1 MSEPQ
6 EDFERHDVLIVSQS
20 RDFNLVQ
27 QGVKSLINYLAT
39 SNFMRPTEESI
50 AKEWVEIYGPPGPTA
65 HEAFTRGA
73 YSGDYPVYKEAAVR
87 GGTKYIPMPFGG
99 AKNEVVRFYI
109 AFYGVLWKELSPSF
123 KNRLT
128 RLLVT
133 RLDIFTRVHEAVP
146 AHAEV
151 SKDELPDEQKFAKKD
166 RSSPR
171 VGTAVEEF

>member
-1 MSEPQ
+1 MSETQ
-6 EDFERHDVLIVSQS
+6 EDIERFDVLIVSQT

-27 QGVKSLINYLAT
+27 QGVKSLINFLAT
-39 SNFMRPTEESI
+39 ANIMRPADEAV
-50 AKEWVEIYGPPGPTA
+50 AKEWVEVYGPPGPTA

-73 YSGDYPVYKEAAVR
+73 YGGDYAVFHEATVR
-87 GGTKYIPMPFGG
+87 GGQKYVPMPFGG
-99 AKNEVVRFYI
+99 AKGEEVRFYI
-109 AFYGVLWKELSPSF
+109 AFYGVLWNELSPSF

-133 RLDIFTRVHEAVP
+133 RLDLFTRPHESVP

-151 SKDELPDEQKFAKKD
+151 GKDELPDDQKFARKD
-166 RSSPR
+166 RTSPR

>member
-6 EDFERHDVLIVSQS
+6 EDFERYDVLIVSQS
-20 RDFNLVQ
+20 RDFNLVE

-39 SNFMRPTEESI
+39 SNFMRPAEEAI

-73 YSGDYPVYKEAAVR
+73 YSGDYAVFKEATVR
-87 GGTKYIPMPFGG
+87 GGTKYIQMPFGG
-99 AKNEVVRFYI
+99 AKNEGVRFYI

-133 RLDIFTRVHEAVP
+133 RIDVFTRVHEAVP
-146 AHAEV
+146 PHAEV
-151 SKDELPDEQKFAKKD
+151 GKDELPDEQKFAKKD
-166 RSSPR
+166 RTSPR